1 VGGVLILAAAAL
13 AAPAAPRGGEPAERP
28 PPALRYDLE
37 AGDRLVYRETL
48 TREGEGRGSLRVV
61 EAEWTSEVL
70 VLGLGRQGAVV
81 GIQRRRRSAELVR
94 ARGTDADRAQSK
106 FRELLARRPEVV
118 AEANVFNSRGR
129 ALLAPDVEREWPSDL
144 LPFVHEIEAL
154 PAEPVT
160 PGQEWRGT
168 HPLGLEFRAEEW
180 EDVEGEPCLRARG
193 ALRGD
198 QVVLRIWFSPR
209 RAVLRRLELEGW
221 YSIVGV
227 KFREKLRLDL
237 LERHRGESLDTW
249 LDVPG
254 RRQGAL
260 AALLIADRAPVE
272 QERIEALL
280 AVEDDEVRRAA
291 LRLLWRQRLPVS
303 TRVLAPLLRSAHPRV
318 RALATRTLDQAPKA
332 EARPLL
338 EARLADS
345 DPFVRDAALQ
355 WLRRRLPRGVTVSL
369 RDSASVEGAWEQVAR
384 TPGEPVGAL
393 TSVAATVRRGG
404 TVADW
409 RCETEEAWPQG
420 ALLEQRL
427 PSDLPGAR
435 MRVMVSEKWRG
446 QPYVLRVP
454 DEYRGDAPVPLLVYL
469 SGGPGRALLG
479 WTTAREA
486 LADTGYLVAF
496 PQASGMWWSDE
507 SEEMVRLL
515 VDEMLERFN
524 VDTNRVYL
532 AGFSNGGTGT
542 FFYAA
547 RWADRLAAAV
557 SLEGAGK
564 YGGMGVSPPSPG
576 GFGRLPI
583 LFVHG
588 DRDRVIDV
596 DCSRESAK
604 VLRRENRDAR
614 VELEVLPGRGHDVM
628 LGTDDGLTLAFL
640 EHHRRDPFPREVA
653 FSLDDLR
660 SPRRYWLEVLEKRG
674 GEARVE
680 GRIGD
685 DGVVTVKTKRVRQL
699 RLLLRRELLPGAS
712 ELRVVVNGREA
723 FRGAPVEDCAMLQRS
738 WHETRDPFRAHSIE
752 ITLDVAR

>member
-13 AAPAAPRGGEPAERP
+13 AAPAAPRGGEQAKP
-28 PPALRYDLE
+28 PPQALRYDLE

-48 TREGEGRGSLRVV
+48 TRERRGRGSLVVV

-70 VLGLGRQGAVV
+70 VLGVGRQGAVV

-94 ARGTDADRAQSK
+94 ARGTDADRARSEL
-106 FRELLARRPEVV
+106 RERLARRPEIV
-118 AEANVFNSRGR
+118 AETNVFDSQGR
-129 ALLAPDVEREWPSDL
+129 PLLAPQVEREWPSNL

-154 PAEPVT
+154 PAEAVA
-160 PGQEWRGT
+160 PGQEWRGGP
-168 HPLGLEFRAEEW
+168 PLGLEFRAEEW
-180 EDVEGEPCLRARG
+180 DDVEGEPCLRARG
-193 ALRGD
+193 ALHGD

-209 RAVLRRLELEGW
+209 RAVLRRLELEGR
-221 YSIVGV
+221 YSVVGLE
-227 KFREKLRLDL
+227 FREKLSFDL
-237 LERHRGESLDTW
+237 LEHHRGESLDTW
-249 LDVPG
+249 LDVPE

-260 AALLIADRAPVE
+260 AALLIADRAAVE
-272 QERIEALL
+272 QERIEGLL
-280 AVEDDEVRRAA
+280 ALEDDEVRRAA
-291 LRLLWRQRLPVS
+291 LRLLWRRRLPVS

-318 RALATRTLDQAPKA
+318 RALATRALEHAPTA

-338 EARLADS
+338 EARLADP
-345 DPFVRDAALQ
+345 DVFVRDAALQ
-355 WLRRRLPRGVTVSL
+355 WLRRRLPPGEAVSL
-369 RDSASVEGAWEQVAR
+369 RDPASVEGAWERVAPAAR
-384 TPGEPVGAL
+384 EHDGPL
-393 TSVAATVRRGG
+393 TSIAATVRRGG
-404 TVADW
+404 TVAQW
-409 RCETEEAWPQG
+409 RCETEPAWPLR

-427 PSDLPGAR
+427 PADLPGAR
-435 MRVMVSEKWRG
+435 MRVMVSGKWRG

-454 DEYRGDAPVPLLVYL
+454 DEYRGDEPVPLLVYL
-469 SGGPGRALLG
+469 SGGAGRALLG
-479 WTTAREA
+479 WATAREA
-486 LADTGYLVAF
+486 LEDTGYLVAF

-507 SEEMVRLL
+507 SHELVRLL

-557 SLEGAGK
+557 SLEGAGRFGRS
-564 YGGMGVSPPSPG
+564 GGSLISPG
-576 GFGRLPI
+576 EFDGLPF

-588 DRDRVIDV
+588 DHDRVIDV
-596 DCSRESAK
+596 EASRESAET
-604 VLRRENRDAR
+604 LRKENGDAL
-614 VELEVLPGRGHDVM
+614 VQLEILPGRGHDVM
-628 LGTDDGLTLAFL
+628 LGTDEGLTLAFL
-640 EHHRRDPFPREVA
+640 ERHRRDPFPREVSLA
-653 FSLDDLR
+653 LDDLR

-685 DGVVTVKTKRVRQL
+685 DGVVTVKTERVRRL
-699 RLLLRRELLPGAS
+699 RLLLRRELLPEAS

-723 FRGAPVEDCAMLQRS
+723 FRGAPAEDCAMLQRS
-738 WHETRDPFRAHSIE
+738 WRETRDPFRAHSIE